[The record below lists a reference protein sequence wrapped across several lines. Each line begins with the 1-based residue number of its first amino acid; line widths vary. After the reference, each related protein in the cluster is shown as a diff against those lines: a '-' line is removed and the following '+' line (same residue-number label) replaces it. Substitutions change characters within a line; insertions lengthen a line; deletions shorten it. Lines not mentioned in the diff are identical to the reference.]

1 MEMKLVEITVNGE
14 RKSVEEDATAASLIE
29 DMGVPAETAV
39 VSLNG
44 EVLSR
49 DDLDSKRLSEGD
61 SVDMFAFV
69 GGG

>member
-1 MEMKLVEITVNGE
+1 MKLVEITVNGE

>member
-1 MEMKLVEITVNGE
+1 VRLVEITVNGE
-14 RKSVEEDATAASLIE
+14 RKSVAKNATAADLLESL
-29 DMGVPAETAV
+29 GVPAETAV